1 MGGWEGVISRFC
13 PNYRIVL
20 SLSDHVIR
28 THVSRQLLL
37 RTCLQPIFRDLLQ
50 QTRNISCGSFQ
61 PSCRLHLKW
70 GRLCLQRSS
79 LTNLKIFANRT
90 NQCYFGSLETTC
102 LNTCESSGIFCD
114 EKMLELRMRIF
125 LVMYNIFI
133 SLT

>member
-37 RTCLQPIFRDLLQ
+37 GTSLQPISQNLQ
-50 QTRNISCGSFQ
+50 QTRNISYGSFQ

-79 LTNLKIFANRT
+79 LTNIKIFANRT
-90 NQCYFGSLETTC
+90 NRCYFVSLETTC
-102 LNTCESSGIFCD
+102 LNTCKSSGIFCD
-114 EKMLELRMRIF
+114 EKMLKYF
-125 LVMYNIFI
+125 LVLYYIFI
-133 SLT
+133 PLT